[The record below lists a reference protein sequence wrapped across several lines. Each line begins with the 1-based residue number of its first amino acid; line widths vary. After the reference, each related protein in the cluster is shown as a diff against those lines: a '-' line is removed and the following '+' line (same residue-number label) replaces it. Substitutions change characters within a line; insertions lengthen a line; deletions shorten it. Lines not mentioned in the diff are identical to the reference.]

1 MLINVISEFI
11 RKWPNVAA
19 NPTLKFDRK
28 SLVIYLLKNIEVK
41 SKL

>member
-19 NPTLKFDRK
+19 NPNLKFDRK
-28 SLVIYLLKNIEVK
+28 NLVIYLLKNVQIK